1 MAKERLQRR
10 LAAILSADVAGYSR
24 LMEIDEA
31 GTLARLN
38 ALKREVIDPT
48 ITAHSGR
55 IVKLMGDGALVEF
68 ASAVDAVICAIEIQ
82 RQVRERE
89 RDTGNSEGNP
99 IQFRI
104 GINVGDVII
113 QGDDILGDGVNVA
126 ARLEGV
132 AEPGSIS
139 ISEDAWRQVQ
149 GKVAANF
156 VDAGEQNLKNIAR
169 AVRVYHV
176 GSDKERTTS
185 AARPPLSSPDKPS
198 IAVLPFQNLSGDSE
212 QDYFCD
218 GLVDD
223 ILTSLSKLAGLRV
236 IARNS
241 SFSYKERSVDVHDA
255 AKRLGVRYVLEGSV
269 RKSGNRIRIS
279 AQLIDARDGTHLWAE
294 RYDRAIDD
302 IFAIQDEITLALA
315 TEMQV
320 KLTEGEQAR
329 LRYTTTTN
337 VEAWTY
343 WAQGLSHYRQS
354 MSKEK
359 MHAARSCWEKA
370 LALDPTSAALNG
382 MLSSVYWLDARFGWW
397 DDRETAL
404 AKARKYADRALELD
418 PENADA
424 FTASSVALTMK
435 GQYDE
440 AVVHARRAVQ
450 LAPGS
455 ADAAHFASF
464 VLASAGYAKEAVGE
478 SKRAMALNPNYPP
491 YYLGNLGYALRLA
504 GQVEEAIAAFKAY
517 DARAPGL
524 GFGLTDLVILYQQN
538 GQSDQAKHTAERFL
552 SARPNFTITSWLK
565 TQTIRDAGHLE
576 ADINALRSAGL
587 PMN

>member
-1 MAKERLQRR
+1 M
-10 LAAILSADVAGYSR
+10 G
-24 LMEIDEA
+24 IDEA

-38 ALKREVIDPT
+38 ALRREVIDPT
-48 ITAHSGR
+48 IAAHSGR

-82 RQVRERE
+82 RQVCE
-89 RDTGNSEGNP
+89 RDTGKSEGNP

-126 ARLEGV
+126 ARLEGI
-132 AEPGSIS
+132 AEPGGIS
-139 ISEDAWRQVQ
+139 ISEDVWRQVQ
-149 GKVAANF
+149 GKVAAIF
-156 VDAGEQNLKNIAR
+156 VDAGEQSLKNIAR
-169 AVRVYHV
+169 AVRVYRV
-176 GSDKERTTS
+176 EFDKEHATS
-185 AARPPLSSPDKPS
+185 AARPPLASRDRPS

-241 SFSYKERSVDVHDA
+241 SFSYKGRSVDVRDA
-255 AKRLGVRYVLEGSV
+255 ARQLGVRYILEGSV

-302 IFAIQDEITLALA
+302 IFAIQDEITLVLA

-343 WAQGLSHYRQS
+343 WAQGLSHFRQS

-359 MHAARSCWEKA
+359 MHAARFCWEKA

-382 MLSSVYWLDARFGWW
+382 MLSSAHWLDARFGWW

-404 AKARKYADRALELD
+404 AKARIYADRALELD

-424 FTASSVALTMK
+424 FTASSIALTMK

-440 AVVHARRAVQ
+440 AVAHARRAVE

-504 GQVEEAIAAFKAY
+504 GQVEEAITAFKAY
-517 DARAPGL
+517 DAQVPGS
-524 GFGLTDLVILYQQN
+524 GFGLTDLVILYQQS
-538 GQSDQAKHTAERFL
+538 GQLDEAKQTAERFL
-552 SARPNFTITSWLK
+552 SARPDFTITFWLK
-565 TQTIRDAGHLE
+565 TQTIRDAAHLE
-576 ADINALRSAGL
+576 ADVNALRSAGL
-587 PMN
+587 PVS